1 METPDTGFKPVHD
14 NAVEGNDD
22 ADDDEILGDD
32 NTNGDI
38 AGDDEAP
45 LVAASRLRG
54 QHALTH
60 WSPDPW
66 NEHHPALHEGDKHEG
81 YVGQ

>member
-1 METPDTGFKPVHD
+1 METPDTGFKS
-14 NAVEGNDD
+14 DD
-22 ADDDEILGDD
+22 VDTDDAADDDKVRDD
-32 NTNGDI
+32 DDTNGDI

-60 WSPDPW
+60 RSPDPW
-66 NEHHPALHEGDKHEG
+66 NEHHPALYEGEEHEG

>member
-1 METPDTGFKPVHD
+1 METPDTGLKS
-14 NAVEGNDD
+14 DD
-22 ADDDEILGDD
+22 VDTDDAADDDIVGDD
-32 NTNGDI
+32 DDTNGDI

-54 QHALTH
+54 QHALAH
-60 WSPDPW
+60 RSPDPW
-66 NEHHPALHEGDKHEG
+66 NEHHPALHEGDEHDG